1 MSGWVV
7 TNLYFRK
14 PQMRDFVISHPRY
27 RGGIT
32 LQLNLELTVLSAMLV
47 GMCFTLANCQHTSST
62 EISQPRAQGAAPR
75 VVKVR
80 SGENL
85 QKAIEGAQPGDRLL
99 LAAGA
104 TYGAIVLPY
113 KPTTGDQYVTVETEG
128 FTAIVKDGERVQ
140 PAQHSSRMAKILS
153 SAGPAV
159 GTAPQAHHYKFIG
172 IEFAPS
178 PKAEYIYNLI
188 DLGASDYN
196 SLAQFPH
203 HLFFDRCYVHS
214 TGLNRARRGF
224 AINTGETSV
233 LNSYVSGFAGAG
245 DETQAIAG
253 WNGPGPIHIVNNF
266 LQAGGEIIMF
276 GGTDPSIPNLVP
288 SDIEIRR
295 NHLHRPSEWEGR
307 AAIKGTFELKNA
319 RRVVVDGN
327 LIDSRILTTAFVIT
341 VRNQYG
347 KAPWS
352 TIEDVE
358 ITNNIVR
365 HASSGFNILGNDNE
379 HPSQTARRIRI
390 SNNLVID
397 VVQDNPANIPFFL
410 QINGGDTVTVEHNT
424 VQQNGNIITSYGQP
438 THGFIF
444 RNNIVQFGKY
454 GLVCVGEGPPC
465 KREGPFCR
473 CFPDNLIKANVIA
486 DNENTL
492 RSDSSI
498 SNQYPVGNFFVD
510 SFDSIRFV
518 DYQHGDWRLAP
529 ESKVRSKAT
538 DGKDPG
544 IDINAL
550 NASGVRAAGSN

>member
-1 MSGWVV
+1 
-7 TNLYFRK
+7 
-14 PQMRDFVISHPRY
+14 MRDFSGSRKWVW
-27 RGGIT
+27 GGIT
-32 LQLNLELTVLSAMLV
+32 RQPSPQLVVLSVMLV
-47 GMCFTLANCQHTSST
+47 GVCFTLANCQHSNST
-62 EISQPRAQGAAPR
+62 EIRQRRTQVTTPR
-75 VVKVR
+75 VVKIK

-85 QKAIEGAQPGDRLL
+85 QRAIDTAQQGDTLL
-99 LAAGA
+99 LDAGA

-113 KPTTGDQYVTVETEG
+113 KPPTGDQYVTLETEG
-128 FTAIVKDGERVQ
+128 FSAIVKDGERVR
-140 PAQHSSRMAKILS
+140 PAEHSSRMAKILS
-153 SAGPAV
+153 SRGPAV

-178 PKAEYIYNLI
+178 PTSEYIYNLI

-196 SLAQFPH
+196 SQTQFPH
-203 HLFFDRCYVHS
+203 DLLFDRCYVHS
-214 TGLNRARRGF
+214 TGLNKARRGF
-224 AINTGETSV
+224 AINSAETSV
-233 LNSYVSGFAGAG
+233 TNSYVSGFAGAG

-253 WNGPGPIHIVNNF
+253 WNGPGPFHIVNNF

-295 NHLHRPSEWEGR
+295 NHLHRPDDWQGR

-319 RRVVVDGN
+319 RRVVIDGN
-327 LIDSRILTTAFVIT
+327 LIDSRILTTAFVLT

-379 HPSQTARRIRI
+379 HQSQTARRIRI

-397 VVQDNPANIPFFL
+397 IVQDNPANIPYFV
-410 QINGGDTVTVEHNT
+410 QINGGDGITVEHNT
-424 VQQNGNIITSYGQP
+424 VQQAGNIITSYKQP
-438 THGFIF
+438 TQKFIF
-444 RNNIVQFGKY
+444 RDNIVQFGKY

-473 CFPDNLIKANVIA
+473 CFPDNVIKGNVIA
-486 DNENTL
+486 DDQNAI
-492 RSDSSI
+492 RGDSSI
-498 SNQYPVGNFFVD
+498 SSQYPVGNFFVD
-510 SFDSIRFV
+510 SFDRIHFV

-529 ESKVRSKAT
+529 DSKLRSKAT

-544 IDINAL
+544 IDVAAL

>member
-1 MSGWVV
+1 
-7 TNLYFRK
+7 
-14 PQMRDFVISHPRY
+14 MRDLATSEPRY
-27 RGGIT
+27 RDGINIRFRLGLGALGGI
-32 LQLNLELTVLSAMLV
+32 LV
-47 GMCFTLANCQHTSST
+47 GVSLTLANCQRSNFTQVGERRT
-62 EISQPRAQGAAPR
+62 QATAAQ
-75 VVKVR
+75 VKKVK

-85 QKAIEGAQPGDRLL
+85 QKAIDGAQPGDTLL
-99 LAAGA
+99 LESGA
-104 TYGAIVLPY
+104 SYGAIILPY
-113 KPTTGDQYVTVETEG
+113 KTATSDQYITVETED
-128 FTAIVKDGERVQ
+128 FAAIVKADERVR
-140 PAQHSSRMAKILS
+140 PAEHSSKMAKILS
-153 SAGPAV
+153 SGRPAV

-172 IEFAPS
+172 IEFAPG
-178 PKAEYIYNLI
+178 PNAEYIYNLI

-196 SLAQFPH
+196 SQTQFPH
-203 HLFFDRCYVHS
+203 HLVFDRCYVHS
-214 TGLNRARRGF
+214 TGLNKARRGF
-224 AINTGETSV
+224 AINAGETSV

-253 WNGPGPIHIVNNF
+253 WNGPGPFHIINNF
-266 LQAGGEIIMF
+266 LQAGGEVIMF

-295 NHLHRPSEWEGR
+295 NHLHRPSEWQGR

-327 LIDSRILTTAFVIT
+327 LVDSRILTTAFVIT

-379 HPSQTARRIRI
+379 HQSQTARRIRI
-390 SNNLVID
+390 SNNLVVD
-397 VVQDNPANIPFFL
+397 VVEDNPANIAYFV
-410 QINGGDTVTVEHNT
+410 QINGGETITVVHNT
-424 VQQNGNIITSYGQP
+424 VQQTGNIITSYKQP
-438 THGFIF
+438 TQNFVF
-444 RNNIVQFGKY
+444 RDNIVQYGKY

-473 CFPDNLIKANVIA
+473 CFPDNVIKGNVIA
-486 DNENTL
+486 DNENAL

-498 SNQYPVGNFFVD
+498 PNQYPLGNFFVE
-510 SFDSIRFV
+510 SFDKIRFV
-518 DYQHGDWRLAP
+518 DYQNGDWRLAP
-529 ESKVRSKAT
+529 DSKLRSRAT

-544 IDINAL
+544 VDVTAL